1 MSIEEIR
8 KVKEKLYLIAAR
20 HGIKRVYVFGSVI
33 RGESGEASDIDFLV
47 DLEAGASAFGVGG
60 FQYEA
65 QQLLGVEID
74 VVPTFALAKVED
86 RDFVKNVQ
94 AEAVAL

>member
-8 KVKEKLYLIAAR
+8 KSREMLYQIATR
-20 HGIKRVYVFGSVI
+20 HGIKRVYVFGSVV
-33 RGESGEASDIDFLV
+33 RGESGETSDIDFLV
-47 DLEAGASAFGVGG
+47 ELETGASPFGVGG

-65 QQLLGVEID
+65 QQLLGIEID
-74 VVPTFALAKVED
+74 VIPTFALAKVED
-86 RDFVKNVQ
+86 FDFVINVQ